1 MAAWQHCV
9 FPDERVSKA
18 YKHTDGQKGET
29 SGGCPRAYWDLK
41 TQFGVLSCQAL
52 LCWMPAQPRLWSCST
67 QRPCMHN
74 PPDPGQ
80 KYFYR
85 WPSPLFQE
93 QTDLSFIQ
101 EENCFLLKS
110 LLRVGTAYV
119 VGSSNTSF
127 EEVPSS

>member
-1 MAAWQHCV
+1 
-9 FPDERVSKA
+9 
-18 YKHTDGQKGET
+18 
-29 SGGCPRAYWDLK
+29 
-41 TQFGVLSCQAL
+41 
-52 LCWMPAQPRLWSCST
+52 
-67 QRPCMHN
+67 MHN